1 MDDVPRESK
10 PYSIS
15 TGFTNRQAANP
26 DLDGVGQDQDGVG
39 QDQEGESADDPYSPG
54 PEALPLLL
62 GSLIALMTAVV
73 PLTMVVTG
81 RSLPHSPSSFEG
93 SAPSA
98 GLPGAW
104 AVEAGGG
111 NPGRQRP

>member
-26 DLDGVGQDQDGVG
+26 DLDSVG

-54 PEALPLLL
+54 PEALPVLL

>member
-1 MDDVPRESK
+1 MDDVPRESQ
-10 PYSIS
+10 PHSIS

-26 DLDGVGQDQDGVG
+26 DLDGVGQDQ
-39 QDQEGESADDPYSPG
+39 EGESADDPYSPG
-54 PEALPLLL
+54 PQTLPLLL

-104 AVEAGGG
+104 AVEAGRG

>member
-1 MDDVPRESK
+1 MDDVPRDSQHH
-10 PYSIS
+10 SIS
-15 TGFTNRQAANP
+15 TGFTNRQPANP
-26 DLDGVGQDQDGVG
+26 DLDGVG

-104 AVEAGGG
+104 AVEPGGG